1 MGIVLEV
8 MWNFGNTLQL
18 YYTQRECVILI
29 RQILDN
35 TILIIIMHN
44 NFSDFSIISAGR
56 YLQIMCLD
64 LKLLAG
70 LRLAAAALRA
80 DPITR
85 LSPQQLPAAAA
96 NTYLQTIILSARTQT
111 FHFFLRKT

>member
-8 MWNFGNTLQL
+8 MRNFGNTLQL
-18 YYTQRECVILI
+18 YYTQRECVISI

-70 LRLAAAALRA
+70 PSTGLRLAAAALRA
-80 DPITR
+80 DPITD
-85 LSPQQLPAAAA
+85 
-96 NTYLQTIILSARTQT
+96 
-111 FHFFLRKT
+111 